1 MNRKP
6 YKEECIFEVYRKGQ
20 LYRYIVRTTLNK
32 ERRYIGC
39 FKTKEEAVEAYQQFK
54 EKHGI
59 VRP

>member
-1 MNRKP
+1 MNRKT
-6 YKEECIFEVYRKGQ
+6 YKEACIFELYRKGK
-20 LYRYIVRTTLNK
+20 LYRYIVKTTLNK

-39 FKTKEEAVEAYQQFK
+39 FKTREEAVEAYKQFK